1 MKAGG
6 LSSNASTS
14 SSNNIES
21 SYKQPA
27 RIMKGMEVK
36 SRKAQLHF
44 GKGKDSNSHPKA

>member
-14 SSNNIES
+14 LSNNIKS

-27 RIMKGMEVK
+27 QIMKGMEVK
-36 SRKAQLHF
+36 KPQSTITLW
-44 GKGKDSNSHPKA
+44 KGKDSNSHP